1 MTTSHDH
8 ICDCAR
14 EPHASGGR
22 ALAAAEVV
30 SLLLL
35 ATFLIFS
42 VLSGRLRFF
51 LAPVFIWLPPAA
63 AVLLLAMS
71 AARLFA
77 FRARGATCECDDNH
91 SGSTAMRWF
100 YTIVIIVPL
109 VFALAVNPRQ
119 FSSEGVRKR
128 TAPAAARDAALER
141 AMNWVLD
148 LKPAPNKAGTPSSD
162 ELPSEPTVAELMRA
176 LESDGGRALAGKFVT
191 VIGQC
196 GADNATAGGRF
207 ELYRL
212 VVTCCI
218 ADATAVS
225 VEVAG
230 LPTVTV
236 EPGQW
241 LRIGG
246 VIAIESGASPQA
258 VLRAAS
264 ISKIPVPSNPY
275 L

>member
-1 MTTSHDH
+1 MTAHH
-8 ICDCAR
+8 
-14 EPHASGGR
+14 EHASGGR
-22 ALAAAEVV
+22 TLVVIEVV
-30 SLLLL
+30 ALLSL
-35 ATFLIFS
+35 AVFLIFS
-42 VLSGRLRFF
+42 ATSGRLRFF
-51 LAPVFIWLPPAA
+51 LAPGFVWLPPAA

-71 AARLFA
+71 AAR
-77 FRARGATCECDDNH
+77 FRAGSAACECGDDH
-91 SGSTAMRWF
+91 SGSTTMRWLYAF
-100 YTIVIIVPL
+100 VIIVPL
-109 VFALAVNPRQ
+109 VFALAVNPHQ
-119 FSSEGVRKR
+119 FSTEGVRKR
-128 TAPAAARDAALER
+128 TAPAATRDAALER
-141 AMNWVLD
+141 AMNWVVG
-148 LKPAPNKAGTPSSD
+148 LKPAQTKRSAAPS

-176 LESDGGRALAGKFVT
+176 LEGDGGRALAGKFVT

-196 GADNATAGGRF
+196 GADNATTGGRF

-241 LRIGG
+241 LRISG
-246 VIAIESGASPQA
+246 VIHFDGGTAAPT
-258 VLRAAS
+258 LRAAT
-264 ISKIPVPSNPY
+264 ISKIPVPPNPY

>member
-1 MTTSHDH
+1 MTANHEH
-8 ICDCAR
+8 G
-14 EPHASGGR
+14 SGR
-22 ALAAAEVV
+22 RPLVVMEVISLLSLAA
-30 SLLLL
+30 
-35 ATFLIFS
+35 FLIFS
-42 VLSGRLRFF
+42 ATSGRLRFF
-51 LAPVFIWLPPAA
+51 LAPGFVWLPPAA

-71 AARLFA
+71 AARW
-77 FRARGATCECDDNH
+77 RAGAAACECGDDH
-91 SGSTAMRWF
+91 SGPAAMRWL
-100 YTIVIIVPL
+100 YAVVLVVPL
-109 VFALAVNPRQ
+109 VFALAVSPHQ
-119 FSSEGVRKR
+119 FSTEGVRKR
-128 TAPAAARDAALER
+128 TAPAATRDAALEQ
-141 AMNWVLD
+141 AVNWVLG
-148 LKPAPNKAGTPSSD
+148 LKPAQSKRSASPG
-162 ELPSEPTVAELMRA
+162 ELPPEPTVAELMRA
-176 LESDGGRALAGKFVT
+176 LEGDGGRALSGKFVT

-196 GADNATAGGRF
+196 GADNATTGGRF

-246 VIAIESGASPQA
+246 VIAIEGDASPQA
-258 VLRAAS
+258 VLRAAT
-264 ISKIPVPSNPY
+264 ISKIPTPPNPY

>member
-1 MTTSHDH
+1 MTTN
-8 ICDCAR
+8 R
-14 EPHASGGR
+14 QPHGDNER
-22 ALAAAEVV
+22 PLVVAEIVA
-30 SLLLL
+30 LLLL

-42 VLSGRLRFF
+42 AASGRLRFF
-51 LAPVFIWLPPAA
+51 LAPAFVWLPPAA

-71 AARLFA
+71 AARL
-77 FRARGATCECDDNH
+77 RAGATVCECDNDH
-91 SGSTAMRWF
+91 TGSTTMRWL
-100 YTIVIIVPL
+100 YATVL
-109 VFALAVNPRQ
+109 VVALLFALAVNPHQ
-119 FSSEGVRKR
+119 FSTEGVRKR
-128 TAPAAARDAALER
+128 TAPATQRDVALER
-141 AMNWVLD
+141 AMNWVMG
-148 LKPAPNKAGTPSSD
+148 LKPSPSKRSAAPS
-162 ELPSEPTVAELMRA
+162 ELSPEPTVAELMRS
-176 LESDGGRALAGKFVT
+176 LEGDEGRTLAGKFVT

-196 GADNATAGGRF
+196 GADNATTGGRF

-225 VEVAG
+225 IEVAG

-241 LRIGG
+241 LRVSG
-246 VIAIESGASPQA
+246 VIAIEGGASPQA

-264 ISKIPVPSNPY
+264 IGKIPVPSNPY